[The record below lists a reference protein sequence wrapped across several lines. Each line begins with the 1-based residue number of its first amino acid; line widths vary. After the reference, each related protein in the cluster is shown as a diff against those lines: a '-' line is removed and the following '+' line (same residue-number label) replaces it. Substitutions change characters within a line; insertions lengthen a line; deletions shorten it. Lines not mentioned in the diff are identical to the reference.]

1 MALAA
6 NSLEGKSENYL
17 RRIENLLDDLDSKR
31 GSYMAECKEVR
42 EDIKE
47 IYVEAKDNGVPV
59 KALKGLV
66 RFRQLEKKQ
75 RAISAG
81 LDIDEG
87 AAYDTLVEQLG
98 ELGMAAAKR
107 AGHAPKQN
115 GAGDDDDS
123 RDLRPRHLQEKEKTR
138 AVDGGNLRNTNP
150 DDLNKVGRGPVEQQA

>member
-1 MALAA
+1 MTLMA
-6 NSLEGKSENYL
+6 NSLEGKAENYL
-17 RRIENLLDDLDSKR
+17 KRIENLLGDLDSKR

-81 LDIDEG
+81 LDIDES

-107 AGHAPKQN
+107 AGHAPKQDGN
-115 GAGDDDDS
+115 GAGEDDD
-123 RDLRPRHLQEKEKTR
+123 RDLRPRHLQENEKT
-138 AVDGGNLRNTNP
+138 LRDTNP
-150 DDLNKVGRGPVEQQA
+150 DDLNKVGRGPQA